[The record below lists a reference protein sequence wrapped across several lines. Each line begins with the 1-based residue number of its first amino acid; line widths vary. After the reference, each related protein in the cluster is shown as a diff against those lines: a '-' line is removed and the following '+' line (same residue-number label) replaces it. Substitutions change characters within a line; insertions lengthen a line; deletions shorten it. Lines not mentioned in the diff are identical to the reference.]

1 MIIEPNNCYNMDCEI
16 GMNLMRTQGLKA
28 DWCITDP
35 PYGIGADD
43 FAHKKSGTQY
53 GAAKAKSRVYEK
65 KEWDKHR
72 IGGGCLTLFLIGQ
85 TNK

>member
-43 FAHKKSGTQY
+43 FAHKKKRNSIWG
-53 GAAKAKSRVYEK
+53 GKSK
-65 KEWDKHR
+65 KS
-72 IGGGCLTLFLIGQ
+72 CLRKKRMG
-85 TNK
+85 